1 MANKLKVA
9 WFDGLNIGQTHFEQQ
24 ERFFNRNIDLKT
36 INIYSNLYGIIDL
49 EFSQE
54 MLLQGKIINPIFAHT
69 FQDKVTAIELD
80 IKVLLSLNIIN

>member
-49 EFSQE
+49 
-54 MLLQGKIINPIFAHT
+54 
-69 FQDKVTAIELD
+69 
-80 IKVLLSLNIIN
+80 

>member
-49 EFSQE
+49 GIFSRDVIAR
-54 MLLQGKIINPIFAHT
+54 KNCT
-69 FQDKVTAIELD
+69 F
-80 IKVLLSLNIIN
+80 

>member
-54 MLLQGKIINPIFAHT
+54 MLLQGKIALSKISGIAQDGSIF
-69 FQDKVTAIELD
+69 
-80 IKVLLSLNIIN
+80 

>member
-49 EFSQE
+49 EFFSRDVIAR
-54 MLLQGKIINPIFAHT
+54 KNCT
-69 FQDKVTAIELD
+69 F
-80 IKVLLSLNIIN
+80 

>member
-54 MLLQGKIINPIFAHT
+54 MLL
-69 FQDKVTAIELD
+69 
-80 IKVLLSLNIIN
+80 